1 MNLSVSIPTG
11 GVAGL
16 GWSLVALAA
25 LAGVLLDRLFG
36 EVPRWHPLVGFGR
49 IATAVEHGMNRRPSA
64 LTWSRIVG
72 LVAWAIT
79 VLPFVLL
86 AVWLAT
92 AARNASPWL
101 VVALDAVALYFAIGA
116 RSLHDHIA
124 PIALALQGSDSHKAD
139 LPRARALAS
148 RIVSRDLRDAGDE
161 PIARAAVE
169 SALENGSDA
178 IFAPLFWLVVA
189 GAPGVVLYRLAN
201 TLDAMWGYRN
211 ARFTGFGWAAARIDD
226 VLNWIP
232 ARLTAMSY
240 ALLGHT
246 ADALRCWRTQAAQWS
261 SPNAGPVMAAG
272 AGSLRVRLGGAARYD
287 GVDEARPLLG
297 AGDPATAAD
306 ITRALALVSRTLWL
320 WLGVLALSAVAARSV
335 S

>member
-1 MNLSVSIPTG
+1 MSLALG
-11 GVAGL
+11 GVLGL
-16 GWSLVALAA
+16 GWPLLALVALAA
-25 LAGVLLDRLFG
+25 LAGVLLDRVFG

-49 IATAVEHGMNRRPSA
+49 IASTIERVMNRKPSA
-64 LTWSRIVG
+64 LAWSRIVG
-72 LVAWAIT
+72 LIAWAIV
-79 VLPFVLL
+79 VLPFVLVAAWFVM
-86 AVWLAT
+86 AV
-92 AARNASPWL
+92 RGASAGW
-101 VVALDAVALYFAIGA
+101 VMALDAIALYFAIGA

-124 PIALALQGSDSHKAD
+124 PIALALRDAD

-148 RIVSRDLRDAGDE
+148 RIVSRDLHDAGAE

-189 GAPGVVLYRLAN
+189 GAPGVVFYRLAN

-226 VLNWIP
+226 VLNWVP

-246 ADALRCWRTQAAQWS
+246 ADALRCWRTQAPQWS
-261 SPNAGPVMAAG
+261 SPNAGPVMASG
-272 AGSLRVRLGGAARYD
+272 AGSLRVQLGGTARYD
-287 GVDEARPLLG
+287 GVDEARPPLG
-297 AGDPATAAD
+297 TGVRATAAD
-306 ITRALALVSRTLWL
+306 ITRALTLVSRTLWL
-320 WLGVLALSAVAARSV
+320 WLGVLGCVAVIAQSAS
-335 S
+335 

>member
-1 MNLSVSIPTG
+1 MSVLPG
-11 GVAGL
+11 GVFDL
-16 GWSLVALAA
+16 GWPLVALAA

-49 IATAVEHGMNRRPSA
+49 LAKAIERRMNRAPAAVS
-64 LTWSRIVG
+64 WSRLVG
-72 LVAWAIT
+72 VAAWAIA
-79 VLPFVLL
+79 VLPLVLL
-86 AVWLAT
+86 AGWLVGV
-92 AARNASPWL
+92 ARNVSPWL
-101 VVALDAVALYFAIGA
+101 VAALDAVALYFAIGA
-116 RSLHDHIA
+116 RSLHEHIA
-124 PIALALQGSDSHKAD
+124 PIALALRDAD
-139 LPRARALAS
+139 VPRARALAS
-148 RIVSRDLRDAGDE
+148 RIVSRDLTQATDE

-232 ARLTAMSY
+232 ARLTAISY

-246 ADALRCWRTQAAQWS
+246 ADALNCWRTQAPQWS

-272 AGSLRVRLGGAARYD
+272 AGSLRVQLGGAARYE
-287 GVDEARPLLG
+287 GVEEARPSLG
-297 AGDPATAAD
+297 TGETATAAD
-306 ITRALALVSRTLWL
+306 IARALTLVTRTLWL
-320 WLGVLALSAVAARSV
+320 WLGALGLIATLAWGPS
-335 S
+335 

>member
-1 MNLSVSIPTG
+1 M
-11 GVAGL
+11 
-16 GWSLVALAA
+16 ALAA

-49 IATAVEHGMNRRPSA
+49 LAKPIERRMNRAPAAVS
-64 LTWSRIVG
+64 WSRLVG
-72 LVAWAIT
+72 VAAWAIA
-79 VLPFVLL
+79 VLPLVLL
-86 AVWLAT
+86 AGWLVGG
-92 AARNASPWL
+92 ARDVSPWL
-101 VVALDAVALYFAIGA
+101 VAALDAVALYFAIGA
-116 RSLHDHIA
+116 RSLHEHIA
-124 PIALALQGSDSHKAD
+124 PIALALRDAD
-139 LPRARALAS
+139 VPRARALAS
-148 RIVSRDLRDAGDE
+148 RIVSRDLTQATDE

-232 ARLTAMSY
+232 ARLTAISY

-246 ADALRCWRTQAAQWS
+246 ADALNCWRTQAPQWS

-272 AGSLRVRLGGAARYD
+272 AGSLRVQLGGAARYE
-287 GVDEARPLLG
+287 GVEEARPSLG
-297 AGDPATAAD
+297 TGETATAAD
-306 ITRALALVSRTLWL
+306 IARALTLVSRTLWL
-320 WLGVLALSAVAARSV
+320 WLGALGLLAALAWGLS
-335 S
+335 

>member
-1 MNLSVSIPTG
+1 MQG
-11 GVAGL
+11 GVFDL
-16 GWSLVALAA
+16 GWPLVALAA

-49 IATAVEHGMNRRPSA
+49 LAKPIERRMNRAPAAVS
-64 LTWSRIVG
+64 WSRLVG
-72 LVAWAIT
+72 VAAWAIA
-79 VLPFVLL
+79 VLPLVLL
-86 AVWLAT
+86 AGWLVGG
-92 AARNASPWL
+92 ARDVSPWL
-101 VVALDAVALYFAIGA
+101 VAALDAVALYFAIGA
-116 RSLHDHIA
+116 RSLHEHIA
-124 PIALALQGSDSHKAD
+124 PIALALRDAD
-139 LPRARALAS
+139 VPRARALAS
-148 RIVSRDLRDAGDE
+148 RIVSRDLTQATDE

-232 ARLTAMSY
+232 ARLTAISY

-246 ADALRCWRTQAAQWS
+246 ADALNCWRTQAPQWS

-272 AGSLRVRLGGAARYD
+272 AGSLRVQLGGAARYE
-287 GVDEARPLLG
+287 GVEEARPSLG
-297 AGDPATAAD
+297 TGETATAAD
-306 ITRALALVSRTLWL
+306 IARALTLVSRTLWL
-320 WLGVLALSAVAARSV
+320 WLGALGLLAALAWGLS
-335 S
+335 

>member
-1 MNLSVSIPTG
+1 VSVSPG
-11 GVAGL
+11 SVFDL
-16 GWSLVALAA
+16 GWPLVTLAA
-25 LAGVLLDRLFG
+25 LAGVLLDQLFG

-49 IATAVEHGMNRRPSA
+49 IAKAIERCMNHTPAA
-64 LTWSRIVG
+64 LAWSRVVG
-72 LVAWAIT
+72 LVAWAGA
-79 VLPFVLL
+79 VLPFALL
-86 AVWLAT
+86 AGWLAGM
-92 AARNASPWL
+92 ARDVSPWL
-101 VVALDAVALYFAIGA
+101 VAALDAIALYFAIGA

-124 PIALALQGSDSHKAD
+124 PIALALRDAD
-139 LPRARALAS
+139 LPRARTLAS
-148 RIVSRDLRDAGDE
+148 HIVSRDLKQATDE

-178 IFAPLFWLVVA
+178 VFAPLFWLVVA

-232 ARLTAMSY
+232 ARLTAISY

-246 ADALRCWRTQAAQWS
+246 ADALRCWRTQAPQWS

-272 AGSLRVRLGGAARYD
+272 AGSLRVQLGGAACYE
-287 GVDEARPLLG
+287 GVEEARPSLG
-297 AGDPATAAD
+297 TGKAATAAD
-306 ITRALALVSRTLWL
+306 IARALTLVSRTLWL
-320 WLGVLALSAVAARSV
+320 WLGVLGLIAVLARGLS
-335 S
+335 

>member
-1 MNLSVSIPTG
+1 MSVPTG
-11 GVAGL
+11 GVGDL

-25 LAGVLLDRLFG
+25 LAGVLLDRRFG

-49 IATAVEHGMNRRPSA
+49 IATAIEHAMNRRPAA
-64 LTWSRIVG
+64 LARSRIVG
-72 LVAWAIT
+72 LIAWAIT

-86 AVWLAT
+86 TAWLA
-92 AARNASPWL
+92 AVARTASPWL
-101 VVALDAVALYFAIGA
+101 VVVLDAVALYFAIGA

-124 PIALALQGSDSHKAD
+124 PIALALRDAD

-148 RIVSRDLRDAGDE
+148 RIVSRDLSDAADE

-178 IFAPLFWLVVA
+178 IFAPLFWMVVA

-211 ARFTGFGWAAARIDD
+211 ARFAGFGWAAARIDD
-226 VLNWIP
+226 GLNWIP

-240 ALLGHT
+240 AVLGQTVGHT
-246 ADALRCWRTQAAQWS
+246 ADALRCWRTQAPHWS

-272 AGSLRVRLGGAARYD
+272 AGSLRVRLGGAARYE
-287 GVDEARPLLG
+287 GVDEARPPLG
-297 AGDPATAAD
+297 TGDRATAAD
-306 ITRALALVSRTLWL
+306 ITRALTLVSRTLWL
-320 WLGVLALSAVAARSV
+320 WLGVLALIAAATQSL

>member
-1 MNLSVSIPTG
+1 MSLLTG
-11 GVAGL
+11 GVADL

-49 IATAVEHGMNRRPSA
+49 IATTVEHAMNRRPAA
-64 LTWSRIVG
+64 LTQSRIVG

-86 AVWLAT
+86 AGWLA
-92 AARNASPWL
+92 AVGRNASPWM
-101 VVALDAVALYFAIGA
+101 VVVLNAVALYVAIGA

-124 PIALALQGSDSHKAD
+124 PIALALRDTD

-148 RIVSRDLRDAGDE
+148 RIVSRDLHDASDE

-178 IFAPLFWLVVA
+178 VFAPLFWLVVA

-240 ALLGHT
+240 AVLGQTVGHT
-246 ADALRCWRTQAAQWS
+246 ADALRCWRTQAPQWS

-272 AGSLRVRLGGAARYD
+272 AGSLRVRLGGAARYE
-287 GVDEARPLLG
+287 GVEEARPSLG
-297 AGDPATAAD
+297 TGEPATAAD
-306 ITRALALVSRTLWL
+306 IIRALTLISRTLWL
-320 WLGVLALSAVAARSV
+320 WLGVLALIAAAAAARGLS
-335 S
+335 

>member
-1 MNLSVSIPTG
+1 M
-11 GVAGL
+11 
-16 GWSLVALAA
+16 AA

-49 IATAVEHGMNRRPSA
+49 LAKAIERWMNRAPAAVS
-64 LTWSRIVG
+64 WSRLVG
-72 LVAWAIT
+72 VVAWAIA
-79 VLPFVLL
+79 VLPPVLL
-86 AVWLAT
+86 AGWLVGG
-92 AARNASPWL
+92 ARDVSPWL
-101 VVALDAVALYFAIGA
+101 VAALDAVALYFAIGA
-116 RSLHDHIA
+116 RSLHEHIA
-124 PIALALQGSDSHKAD
+124 PIALALRDAD
-139 LPRARALAS
+139 VPRARALAS
-148 RIVSRDLRDAGDE
+148 RIVSRDLTQATDE

-232 ARLTAMSY
+232 ARLTAISY

-246 ADALRCWRTQAAQWS
+246 ADALNCWRTQAPQWS

-272 AGSLRVRLGGAARYD
+272 AGSLRVQLGGAARYE
-287 GVDEARPLLG
+287 GVEEARPSLG
-297 AGDPATAAD
+297 TGETATAAD
-306 ITRALALVSRTLWL
+306 IARALTLVTRTLWL
-320 WLGVLALSAVAARSV
+320 WLGALGLIATLAWGLS
-335 S
+335 

>member
-1 MNLSVSIPTG
+1 MTLSVPTG
-11 GVAGL
+11 GVTNL

-25 LAGVLLDRLFG
+25 LAGVLLDRLLG

-49 IATAVEHGMNRRPSA
+49 IANTIEHTMNREPAA
-64 LTWSRIVG
+64 LVWSRIVG
-72 LVAWAIT
+72 LLAWAIA
-79 VLPFVLL
+79 VLPFVLV
-86 AVWLAT
+86 AAWLVAAAHAT
-92 AARNASPWL
+92 SAWA
-101 VVALDAVALYFAIGA
+101 VVALDAVALYVAIGA

-124 PIALALQGSDSHKAD
+124 PIASALRAAD

-148 RIVSRDLRDAGDE
+148 RIVSRDLSEAADE

-178 IFAPLFWLVVA
+178 VFAPLFWLVVA

-211 ARFTGFGWAAARIDD
+211 ARFTGFGWAAASIDD

-232 ARLTAMSY
+232 ARLTAVSY
-240 ALLGHT
+240 VLLGHT
-246 ADALRCWRTQAAQWS
+246 ADALHCWRKQAPQWS

-272 AGSLRVRLGGAARYD
+272 AGSLRVQLGGTARYE

-297 AGDPATAAD
+297 TGKPASATD
-306 ITRALALVSRTLWL
+306 INRALALVSRTLWL
-320 WLGVLALSAVAARSV
+320 WIGVLGAAAVIARSLA
-335 S
+335 

>member
-1 MNLSVSIPTG
+1 MSLLTG
-11 GVAGL
+11 GVADL

-49 IATAVEHGMNRRPSA
+49 IATTVEHAMNRRPAA
-64 LTWSRIVG
+64 LTQSRIVG

-86 AVWLAT
+86 AGWLA
-92 AARNASPWL
+92 AVGHNASPWMA
-101 VVALDAVALYFAIGA
+101 VVLNTVALYFAIGA

-124 PIALALQGSDSHKAD
+124 PIALALRDTD

-148 RIVSRDLRDAGDE
+148 RIVSRDLHDASDE

-178 IFAPLFWLVVA
+178 VFAPLFWLVVA

-240 ALLGHT
+240 AVLGQTVGHT
-246 ADALRCWRTQAAQWS
+246 ADALRCWRTQAPQWS

-272 AGSLRVRLGGAARYD
+272 AGSLRVRLGGAARYE
-287 GVDEARPLLG
+287 GVEEARPSLG
-297 AGDPATAAD
+297 TGEPATAAD
-306 ITRALALVSRTLWL
+306 ITRALTLISRTLWL
-320 WLGVLALSAVAARSV
+320 WLGVLALIAAAAAARGLS
-335 S
+335 

>member
-1 MNLSVSIPTG
+1 MG
-11 GVAGL
+11 GVTDL
-16 GWSLVALAA
+16 GWSFIALAA

-49 IATAVEHGMNRRPSA
+49 FATAVERHMNRKPA
-64 LTWSRIVG
+64 APAWSRIVG
-72 LVAWAIT
+72 LVAWAIA
-79 VLPFVLL
+79 VLPLVLV
-86 AVWLAT
+86 AGWLANKAFRT
-92 AARNASPWL
+92 SPWL

-116 RSLHDHIA
+116 RSLQDHIA
-124 PIALALQGSDSHKAD
+124 PIASALRDAD

-178 IFAPLFWLVVA
+178 VFAPLFWLVVA

-211 ARFTGFGWAAARIDD
+211 ARFSGFGWAAARIDD
-226 VLNWIP
+226 LLNWVP
-232 ARLTAMSY
+232 ARLTAVSY

-246 ADALRCWRTQAAQWS
+246 ADALHCWRTQAPQWS

-272 AGSLRVRLGGAARYD
+272 AGSLRVRLGGAARYE
-287 GVDEARPLLG
+287 GMEETRPPLG
-297 AGDPATAAD
+297 TGAPVTAAD
-306 ITRALALVSRTLWL
+306 ITRALMLVSRTLWL
-320 WLGVLALSAVAARSV
+320 WLGVLGLIAAIARSW

>member
-1 MNLSVSIPTG
+1 M
-11 GVAGL
+11 
-16 GWSLVALAA
+16 ALAA
-25 LAGVLLDRLFG
+25 LAGVLLDHVFG

-49 IATAVEHGMNRRPSA
+49 VAIAVERAMNRRPAA
-64 LTWSRIVG
+64 LTWSHLIG
-72 LVAWAIT
+72 LTAWAIT

-86 AVWLAT
+86 AGWFVVSMWS
-92 AARNASPWL
+92 ASPWL
-101 VVALDAVALYFAIGA
+101 VVALDAIALYFAIGA
-116 RSLHDHIA
+116 R
-124 PIALALQGSDSHKAD
+124 
-139 LPRARALAS
+139 
-148 RIVSRDLRDAGDE
+148 
-161 PIARAAVE
+161 RAAVE

-226 VLNWIP
+226 VLNWVP

-246 ADALRCWRTQAAQWS
+246 ADALRCWRMQAPRWS

-272 AGSLRVRLGGAARYD
+272 AGSLRVRLGGTARYE
-287 GVDEARPLLG
+287 GVDEARPALG
-297 AGDPATAAD
+297 TGEPAIAED
-306 ITRALALVSRTLWL
+306 ITRALTLVSRTLWL
-320 WLGVLALSAVAARSV
+320 WLGVLMLIAAIVRGLP
-335 S
+335 

>member
-1 MNLSVSIPTG
+1 M
-11 GVAGL
+11 GVFDL
-16 GWSLVALAA
+16 GWTLVTLAA

-49 IATAVEHGMNRRPSA
+49 LAKAIERWMNRAPAAVS
-64 LTWSRIVG
+64 WSRLVG
-72 LVAWAIT
+72 VVAWAIA
-79 VLPFVLL
+79 VLPPVLL
-86 AVWLAT
+86 AGWLVGG
-92 AARNASPWL
+92 ARDVSPWL
-101 VVALDAVALYFAIGA
+101 VAALDAVALYFAIGA
-116 RSLHDHIA
+116 RSLHEHIA
-124 PIALALQGSDSHKAD
+124 PIALALRDAD
-139 LPRARALAS
+139 VPRARALAS
-148 RIVSRDLRDAGDE
+148 RIVSRDLTQATDE

-232 ARLTAMSY
+232 ARLTAISY

-246 ADALRCWRTQAAQWS
+246 ADALNCWRTQAPQWS

-272 AGSLRVRLGGAARYD
+272 AGSLRVQLGGAARYE
-287 GVDEARPLLG
+287 GVEEARPSLG
-297 AGDPATAAD
+297 TGETATAAD
-306 ITRALALVSRTLWL
+306 IARALTLVTRTLWL
-320 WLGVLALSAVAARSV
+320 WLGALGLIATLAWGLS
-335 S
+335 